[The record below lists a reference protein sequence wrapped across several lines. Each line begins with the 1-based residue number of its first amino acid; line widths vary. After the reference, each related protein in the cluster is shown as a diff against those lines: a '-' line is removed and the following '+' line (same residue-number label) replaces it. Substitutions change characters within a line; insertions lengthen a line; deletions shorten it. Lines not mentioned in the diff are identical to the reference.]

1 MDAPHAARLP
11 DSPVSPEGAVLSL
24 KLRPV
29 VRLSDDQ
36 FYEFCQLNR
45 DLRIERTAGGGIT
58 MGDIW

>member
-1 MDAPHAARLP
+1 MNASHAARLP

-29 VRLSDDQ
+29 LRLSDDQ

-45 DLRIERTAGGGIT
+45 PPPLRTCG